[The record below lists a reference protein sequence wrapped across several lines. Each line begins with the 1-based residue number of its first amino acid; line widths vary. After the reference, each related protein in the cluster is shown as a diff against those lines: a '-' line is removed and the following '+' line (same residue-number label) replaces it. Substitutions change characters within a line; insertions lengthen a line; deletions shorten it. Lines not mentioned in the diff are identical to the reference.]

1 MACRLFFSRNATPA
15 SSIKNRLSR
24 GAKRL
29 PASNAERASFQNSNC
44 ARARPYWYSNS
55 AESADADTLAPAA
68 ASASQR
74 SCREGGSLEGEG
86 EGEGEGERLDS
97 TCAGT
102 GKEQKTNKARSSL
115 QQNRMGIFFT
125 STAQTRPC
133 GCYRR
138 PAGGWGSASR
148 VQ

>member
-29 PASNAERASFQNSNC
+29 PASNAARASFQNSNC

-55 AESADADTLAPAA
+55 AGSGDDDTLEP

-74 SCREGGSLEGEG
+74 SGREGGASKE
-86 EGEGEGERLDS
+86 EGEGERLDS
-97 TCAGT
+97 TCART

-133 GCYRR
+133 GCYRC